1 MAASRRKASS
11 TALDV
16 ARLAGV
22 APATA
27 ARVLGGY
34 GSASADVRERVLRAA
49 ATLKYRPN
57 RLAQSM
63 VTGTTQTIGV
73 VIADIENPFFALA
86 VRGISDAI
94 NAVGSFDVIL
104 ANSDEDVAK
113 ERAAVRTMLEK
124 QVDGLIVAPASA
136 EKFEH
141 LADMRELNRPLV
153 LLDRNIPS
161 LGTDAVF
168 VDGFSAA
175 KEATSRLIRLG
186 HRRIGVITDT
196 PAMAPS
202 LRPASVADG
211 SLSARPLLETQT
223 WGSRLAGYLAA
234 HEEAGLMISDDL
246 VRHAAPTAEAAAEQT
261 AVLLDLAASPTA
273 IFTTDNVMTLGAF
286 ETLQDRQVDV
296 PGSVSLLGFDDA
308 RWTRIVQPRISVL
321 AQPVHELGMT
331 AARLLVDR
339 LRGSEEQPQATVL
352 PTTLVWRESVREVSE
367 TSEDHASEAEL

>member
-1 MAASRRKASS
+1 MAK
-11 TALDV
+11 
-16 ARLAGV
+16 LAGV

-34 GSASADVRERVLRAA
+34 GFASADVRERVLRAA

-63 VTGTTQTIGV
+63 VTGSTQTIGV

-86 VRGISDAI
+86 VRGISDEI

-113 ERAAVRTMLEK
+113 ERAAVHTMLEK

-136 EKFEH
+136 ECFEH

-153 LLDRNIPS
+153 LLDRNILA

-175 KEATSRLIRLG
+175 KEATSLLIQLG

-202 LRPASVADG
+202 LRPGPMADG
-211 SLSARPLLETQT
+211 SPSTRPLLENQT
-223 WGSRLAGYLAA
+223 WGSRLAGYLTA
-234 HEEAGLMISDDL
+234 HEEAGLTISDNL
-246 VRHAAPTAEAAAEQT
+246 VRYAAPTAEAAAEQT
-261 AVLLDLAASPTA
+261 AVLLDLPASPTA

-286 ETLQDRQVDV
+286 EALQDRQVDV
-296 PGSVSLLGFDDA
+296 PGSVSLLGFDDL

-321 AQPVHELGMT
+321 AQPVHELGKT
-331 AARLLVDR
+331 AARLLIDR
-339 LRGSEEQPQATVL
+339 LRGSEEQPQVTAL

-367 TSEDHASEAEL
+367 TSKDHAPRRRSSDP